1 MKDRTDIF
9 AVVAHEAI
17 MGVAV
22 FHRIG
27 GECLYTNRIAR
38 EFLELPAGDGDENPA
53 LHMSEIMTLGDR
65 PGFARAFRPE
75 MIEHEGFYQEVLL
88 RKKNGHGMVSNVG
101 IKHAVIENGVPVV
114 LVMFQDITIQK
125 KLQREVLAKQ
135 EEINKAYA
143 ELLEHNKQLKALDLA
158 KDRFVALTTHE
169 LRTPLAAI
177 VSTAEVL
184 NLKLYDTEEEKFEF
198 IRTIHEQSLHL
209 MELVNDI
216 LDFAK
221 IRAGKMDFYVEHVN
235 LVPLVDRLLS
245 NFQNMADQSQVTLEF
260 KKPSE
265 EMLAWTDILRMKEI
279 VNNVL
284 NNAIKYNRKG
294 GSVVVSMEK
303 LGTMIRVCVADTG
316 PGISPE
322 NIKNVFNE
330 FETVGQVAKHHKGT
344 GLGMP
349 ISKQLIEKMGGS
361 LTLES
366 VVGQG
371 TVFFIDVP
379 IEKVLPE
386 EMYNTRPDA
395 WADLAA

>member
-1 MKDRTDIF
+1 
-9 AVVAHEAI
+9 
-17 MGVAV
+17 
-22 FHRIG
+22 
-27 GECLYTNRIAR
+27 
-38 EFLELPAGDGDENPA
+38 
-53 LHMSEIMTLGDR
+53 
-65 PGFARAFRPE
+65 
-75 MIEHEGFYQEVLL
+75 
-88 RKKNGHGMVSNVG
+88 
-101 IKHAVIENGVPVV
+101 
-114 LVMFQDITIQK
+114 
-125 KLQREVLAKQ
+125 
-135 EEINKAYA
+135 
-143 ELLEHNKQLKALDLA
+143 
-158 KDRFVALTTHE
+158 
-169 LRTPLAAI
+169 
-177 VSTAEVL
+177 
-184 NLKLYDTEEEKFEF
+184 
-198 IRTIHEQSLHL
+198 
-209 MELVNDI
+209 
-216 LDFAK
+216 
-221 IRAGKMDFYVEHVN
+221 